1 MSKEI
6 VNTDEEGEFPENW
19 YALGNNR
26 EVIATGGSLMEV
38 MIAVKNAKKTCKI
51 KRYKINDP

>member
-1 MSKEI
+1 MSKEV
-6 VNTDEEGEFPENW
+6 VNTDEAEEFPENW

-38 MIAVKNAKKTCKI
+38 MTAVKNAKKTCKI
-51 KRYKINDP
+51 KKYKIK